1 MKDRET
7 KNREAKDRE
16 IMTIEQVA
24 EYLQLNYYTVYRKV
38 VSGEIPAS
46 KLGRTW
52 RIMRKDV
59 IKYLEKQK
67 KRL

>member
-59 IKYLEKQK
+59 IKYLRDQK
-67 KRL
+67 KR